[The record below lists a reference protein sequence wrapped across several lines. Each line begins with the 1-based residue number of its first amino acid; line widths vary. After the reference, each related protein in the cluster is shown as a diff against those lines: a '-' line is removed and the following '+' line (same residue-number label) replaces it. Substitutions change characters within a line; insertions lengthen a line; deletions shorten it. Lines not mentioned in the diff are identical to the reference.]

1 MFDVEKIK
9 EGHFARGLIY
19 LQRQD
24 PTSAKK
30 AFIEASDF
38 PNARR
43 QLPFILKDLG
53 APPAEIIAALISAL
67 DSGDLQALPW
77 LVKFDKE
84 FKYGHPDIKLLKKD
98 LDKAVKEEN
107 QSVLLG
113 LMRIAR
119 EEEDVK
125 EYINLIVKLTALGNP
140 NARCELVNLI
150 MQAPAFPKEYA
161 LLRKQQGK
169 LPVIS
174 GLKPAFKEI
183 PEQKDDFAA
192 WESEEQTP
200 NFLNEE
206 DYFYLSALLDQGDD
220 AKSSG
225 ANTLKYFLDMTVRR
239 YQTFEEY
246 IQELIDAADSRWE
259 DPHYLLVFAT
269 ELRTYAPNHD
279 LRLFRKSLE
288 PYELSDFLDELLEE
302 IQAPIPE
309 TLFEDEGANTIERTA
324 ANISPEKAFAYFEKY
339 ETPLFS
345 EFLASFKMSPVAAN
359 KKYVEFMSQAMAG
372 KADYFGPTASAL
384 EFIDRGY
391 YDFDLVDPMLHG
403 LVMRK
408 LPSLIESTNNFSSDF
423 LEYLYTFEG
432 GEAYFLDDIRR
443 RVANHPN
450 TPAAVKEHFNSLD
463 QLG

>member
-1 MFDVEKIK
+1 MFELEKIK

-53 APPAEIIAALISAL
+53 APPAEIMAALISTL

-77 LVKFDKE
+77 LIKFDKE
-84 FKYGHPDIKLLKKD
+84 FKYGHPDIKLFKKD
-98 LDKAVKEEN
+98 LDRAVKEEN

-125 EYINLIVKLTALGNP
+125 EYINLIVKLAAIGNP

-150 MQAPAFPKEYA
+150 MQAPSFPKEYA

-174 GLKPAFKEI
+174 GLKPSFKEI
-183 PEQKDDFAA
+183 PEQKEDFAA
-192 WESEEQTP
+192 WETEEQAP
-200 NFLNEE
+200 NFLTEE

-225 ANTLKYFLDMTVRR
+225 AHTLKYFLDMTVRR

-246 IQELIDAADSRWE
+246 IQELIAAADSRWE

-279 LRLFRKSLE
+279 VRLFRKSLE
-288 PYELSDFLDELLEE
+288 PYDLAEFLDELLEE
-302 IQAPIPE
+302 MPAPIPE
-309 TLFEDEGANTIERTA
+309 SLFDDEGINTIERTP
-324 ANISPEKAFAYFEKY
+324 ANISPEKAFAYFAKY
-339 ETPLFS
+339 ETPLFD
-345 EFLASFKMSPVAAN
+345 EFLASFKISPVAAN
-359 KKYVEFMSQAMAG
+359 KKYVEFMSQAISG
-372 KADYFGPTASAL
+372 EADYFGAAASAL

-391 YDFDLVDPMLHG
+391 FDFDLVDPMLHG
-403 LVMRK
+403 LIMRK
-408 LPSLIESTNNFSSDF
+408 LPALIETTKNISSDF
-423 LEYLYTFEG
+423 LEYLYTFES

-443 RVANHPN
+443 RVANHTN

-463 QLG
+463 